1 MKFRPFSALVASF
14 LVLAPC
20 LPAADATPAAP
31 AAPPAPAAPAE
42 SATEAKVKD
51 LVGRITE
58 KLKAGQR
65 TEKELAAEIGEFATI
80 AGAAKPDE
88 AAMVILMKAR
98 LYLEVFQDPAKGVAI
113 LKQIAT
119 DYPNA
124 PVTPRLAA
132 VIDDIENR
140 MAAQSVLEVGKAFP
154 AIGEADTAGK
164 PLDLSAYAGKVVLVD
179 FWATWCGPCV
189 AELPNVTAAY
199 EKYHAKGFEI
209 IGVSLDKDRQA
220 LDDFVKKNK
229 MPWRQYFDGLGWQ
242 NKVSSRFG
250 IDSIPATFLI
260 DGQGKIVARDLRGEE
275 LDRKL
280 ASLLAK

>member
-1 MKFRPFSALVASF
+1 MKSRPFCILLATLVVIAPASR
-14 LVLAPC
+14 
-20 LPAADATPAAP
+20 AADTAPAAAP
-31 AAPPAPAAPAE
+31 AAAAPAPASP
-42 SATEAKVKD
+42 TEAKLKE

-58 KLKAGQR
+58 KLKAGVR
-65 TEKELAAEIGEFATI
+65 EEKDLAAEIGEFAGI
-80 AGAAKPDE
+80 AAGAKPDE

-113 LKQIAT
+113 LKQITT
-119 DYPNA
+119 DYPTA
-124 PVTPRLAA
+124 PITPKLGD
-132 VIDDIENR
+132 VIDDIETR
-140 MAAQSVLEVGKAFP
+140 MAAQSALDIGKAFP
-154 AIGEADTAGK
+154 PIGEADTAGK

-209 IGVSLDKDRQA
+209 IGISLDKNREA
-220 LDDFVKKNK
+220 LDEFIKKHN

-250 IDSIPATFLI
+250 IDSIPATFLV
-260 DGQGKIVARDLRGEE
+260 DGQGRIVARDLRGDD
-275 LDRKL
+275 LDKKL
-280 ASLLAK
+280 AELLK